1 MPTAPLLDRYLA
13 LFQALHADA
22 ATLPAVVTVTR
33 WARSTVQR
41 LRERCPGKTG
51 PTVPLVS

>member
-1 MPTAPLLDRYLA
+1 MLEMDLV

>member
-1 MPTAPLLDRYLA
+1 MLEIDLV
-13 LFQALHADA
+13 LFQALNADA

-41 LRERCPGKTG
+41 LRKRCPGKTG